1 MLEGIS
7 MLRYFLNSFWLVLI
21 CVARL
26 LPTAQNFQLRELHI
40 SLGLVMST
48 LLTDNL
54 GMLILFLVL
63 DNEKVRL
70 RLNHNCL
77 MELHLVSKSS
87 R

>member
-1 MLEGIS
+1 

-21 CVARL
+21 FVARL
-26 LPTAQNFQLRELHI
+26 LPTAQLRELHI
-40 SLGLVMST
+40 SLGFVM

-63 DNEKVRL
+63 DNEKVQL

-77 MELHLVSKSS
+77 MELHFVSKS
-87 R
+87 